1 MTTSSLHLR
10 GTMLGVAAMTVVVAA
25 SNYVVQFPI
34 NDWLTYGAF
43 TYPVSFLVTDLTNRA
58 LGARHARRVVY
69 VGFAFAVA
77 LSIYLSTPR
86 IAIASGSAFLIAQLT
101 DVYVFDR
108 LRRAASWW
116 RAPLV
121 SSTLA
126 SAIDTVLFF
135 ALAFAATDLPW
146 LTWAIGDY
154 LVKVL
159 AALAMLVPFRLLMR
173 ATAPA
178 T

>member
-1 MTTSSLHLR
+1 MTSSGSHLR
-10 GTMLGVAAMTVVVAA
+10 GVATGVAAMTAIVAA
-25 SNYVVQFPI
+25 SNYLVQFPI

-43 TYPVSFLVTDLTNRA
+43 SYPVSFLVTDLTNRA
-58 LGARHARRVVY
+58 LGPKHARRVVY
-69 VGFAFAVA
+69 VGFAFAVV
-77 LSIYLSTPR
+77 LSAYLATPR
-86 IAIASGSAFLIAQLT
+86 IAIASGTAFLVAQLT
-101 DVYVFDR
+101 DVFVFDR
-108 LRRAASWW
+108 LRRAATWW

-135 ALAFAATDLPW
+135 ALAFAATGLPW

-154 LVKVL
+154 LVKVA
-159 AALAMLVPFRLLMR
+159 AALVMLVPFRLLMR